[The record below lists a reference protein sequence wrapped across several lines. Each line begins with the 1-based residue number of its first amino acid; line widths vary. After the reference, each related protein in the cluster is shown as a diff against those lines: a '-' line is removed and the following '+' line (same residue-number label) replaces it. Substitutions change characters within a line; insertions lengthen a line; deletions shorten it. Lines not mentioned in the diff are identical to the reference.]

1 MNKLSEVELLKK
13 VVPRALI
20 QILFS
25 ILLFELLYL
34 LLDVKFVYS
43 VVKFFF
49 FEENESTFL
58 LIELKADSVCI

>member
-1 MNKLSEVELLKK
+1 MELLKK